1 VHGLAGGARAKIASV
16 SCGASH
22 SALLLTSG
30 IVVCFGRGNMGQ
42 RGDASGGE
50 NTRGHRAVKTDQGSI
65 LGEVMSIACGAEH
78 SLAIDEG
85 GRVWG
90 WGWNGHGDP
99 LLSYTPLLLKEP
111 TPREAMLDP

>member
-1 VHGLAGGARAKIASV
+1 MIASV

-30 IVVCFGRGNMGQ
+30 IVICFGRGNMGQ

-65 LGEVMSIACGAEH
+65 LGQVMSIACGAEH
-78 SLAIDEG
+78 SLAIDGG

-90 WGWNGHGDP
+90 WGWNGHGDLFLHP
-99 LLSYTPLLLKEP
+99 SPPPRP
-111 TPREAMLDP
+111 TP